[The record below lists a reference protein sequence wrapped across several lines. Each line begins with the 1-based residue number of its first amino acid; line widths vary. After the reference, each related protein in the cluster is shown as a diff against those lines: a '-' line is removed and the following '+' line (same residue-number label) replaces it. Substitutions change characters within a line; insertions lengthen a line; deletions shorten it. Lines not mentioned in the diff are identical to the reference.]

1 MNRAISIFVAF
12 LTVVSCMDLEQ
23 ISSERNNP
31 YQSDLHNV
39 SIRLQSP
46 SALADVRMDGI
57 IVYINNVLNG
67 SRFEG
72 RTDAEGKVVFS
83 LPNGLYSVSTSHAFN
98 DELYSASEDRVRV
111 ADADRSVSMLL
122 NKVRTG
128 DILIKEIYCG
138 GCKKTPEEGNYQSDK
153 YIVLHNNTSGVVWLD
168 GLCFGMSDPYN
179 ATGTNVW
186 IKKDPATG
194 ATIFPSFVPLVE
206 AVWQI
211 GGDGD
216 DFPLASGEDAVLV
229 INGAIDHS
237 QQYPLSV
244 NLNHQDYFV
253 CYNTTYFPNLTY
265 HPVPGDKI
273 RQERILN
280 VVIKIGQANAFPLS
294 ISSPAPVIFRPEGT
308 TIQEHIAQADNV
320 IPIPGSSNG
329 HRAVCIPYDWVEDA
343 VDVFDGRS
351 SNNVKRFSS
360 AIDGGCVYQ
369 SDVYMGHS
377 LMRKINEGKSAA
389 LGYEVLVDTNNSS
402 NDLYERDV
410 QSLHVEKE
418 GGDE

>member
-46 SALADVRMDGI
+46 SDLADVRMDGI
-57 IVYINNVLNG
+57 IVNIDNVLNG

-72 RTDAEGKVVFS
+72 RTDAEGKVVIS

-98 DELYSASEDRVRV
+98 DELYSASEDRVRI
-111 ADADRSVSMLL
+111 ADADRTVSMLL
-122 NKVRTG
+122 NKVKTG

-153 YIVLHNNTSGVVWLD
+153 YIILHNNTSDIVWLD

-253 CYNTTYFPNLTY
+253 CYNTTYFPNPTY
-265 HPVPGDKI
+265 HVPDGALYVARAREKI
-273 RQERILN
+273 L
-280 VVIKIGQANAFPLS
+280 
-294 ISSPAPVIFRPEGT
+294 EG
-308 TIQEHIAQADNV
+308 
-320 IPIPGSSNG
+320 
-329 HRAVCIPYDWVEDA
+329 WVEKK
-343 VDVFDGRS
+343 GILKK
-351 SNNVKRFSS
+351 NK
-360 AIDGGCVYQ
+360 
-369 SDVYMGHS
+369 
-377 LMRKINEGKSAA
+377 
-389 LGYEVLVDTNNSS
+389 
-402 NDLYERDV
+402 
-410 QSLHVEKE
+410 
-418 GGDE
+418 